1 MTTSYAWPPCPAAPP
16 SPSVPSSSS
25 SLSLQWRNDAGGP
38 RQPCPTAAC
47 RSRRSRSASC
57 CVVWSAA
64 AATADVAFG
73 ALAAALP
80 RPALAEQSL
89 SDHSSSILAN
99 SPSRQRRRLA
109 AVSAVVT
116 EWSSAHAVAR
126 FGSLRTQFGG
136 HVALG
141 ERGAATGIVLVIPL
155 LLSSRALRLRH
166 DVP

>member
-1 MTTSYAWPPCPAAPP
+1 MPDDHLVLVAATPCRTAVSVGAIVVVIVVVPPAEVRHRRAATT
-16 SPSVPSSSS
+16 
-25 SLSLQWRNDAGGP
+25 
-38 RQPCPTAAC
+38 C
-47 RSRRSRSASC
+47 RSRGSRSASC
-57 CVVWSAA
+57 CVVRSAA
-64 AATADVAFG
+64 AITTDVAFG

-116 EWSSAHAVAR
+116 VRSSAHAVAS
-126 FGSLRTQFGG
+126 FGSLRSQFGG